1 MAMQKSFTEVKE
13 WRMYQDGMCNSFY
26 GFYTS
31 TETLL
36 TSLERYNVPW
46 REVIVIAYDEIHVV
60 TNRFGIHRWK
70 REVTLYV
77 DLTYALMHID
87 LQFVLA

>member
-1 MAMQKSFTEVKE
+1 MAMQKSYTEVKE
-13 WRMYQDGMCNSFY
+13 WRMYQDGMCNSSY

-36 TSLERYNVPW
+36 ASLERYNVPYK
-46 REVIVIAYDEIHVV
+46 EVIAISDDEIHVV

-77 DLTYALMHID
+77 DLAYTLTHID